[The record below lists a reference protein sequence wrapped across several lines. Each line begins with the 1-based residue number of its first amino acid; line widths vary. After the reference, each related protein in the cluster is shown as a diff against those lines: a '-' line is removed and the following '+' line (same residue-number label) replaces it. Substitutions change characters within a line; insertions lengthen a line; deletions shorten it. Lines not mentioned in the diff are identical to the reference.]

1 MTNFIKYKIY
11 QLQKKYKNISDAIER
26 FQSHIINL
34 NNLRFLDDNYK
45 IKILNQL
52 FDINKNLNTKYNNC
66 IGELNLAEINDESTT
81 NIINIIKENEIDLPD
96 IFNTINENIEDDELI
111 IKSMDELEK
120 NLQKQN
126 INLFKSVPL
135 QLSFEKIKILINNNG
150 IDSIKFL
157 INFNNIIVNEKVMEI
172 INEID
177 RIAIPLSIIIDNTSK
192 IDNNF
197 KFIIPDNYEKNNNK
211 IDLLER
217 KRILIINDVNN
228 NCYKIEILF
237 KNDLLSLYVKT
248 CQINYPYLYQKKNQ
262 IVSYVEDNLTEC
274 DMKFLKTFI
283 RHDYLGNLYSYDVE
297 SYGNYFKKTYFRYVE
312 LINTSFINIMK
323 EFISKN
329 NSIKDLFDMIF
340 LHLMGDEE
348 SNDVAV
354 TLIGL
359 LGEKKQF
366 SGNLNKYIYDNLTYF
381 LQVKV
386 QKSQTN
392 INDELKKIKDISVAD
407 IDYKKQLALNRNIPE
422 NVKAITLEKI
432 EEMKSMN
439 NDYFKQLMFVKYIL
453 NFPWSSP
460 NDNLIL
466 NNLKNPN
473 ESRKYI
479 NNIKDKLENLSYG
492 HDEAKKLLV
501 QIIGKWISNPN
512 SHGTSFGLVGP
523 PGVGKTL
530 LAKSISTAL
539 DIPFAQITLG
549 GQNDGELLHGHGY
562 TYSGSQPGL
571 IIKKMVEMGK
581 SRCIL
586 YFDELDKT
594 CSKYGKSNEISSIL
608 IHLTDPNMNKS
619 FQDRFFQGIE
629 FPLDKVILI
638 FSYNDSSLIDP
649 ILLDRLKEI
658 HVEPY
663 TLKDKLN
670 ICNNFII
677 PEIETNIGFN
687 KNVVFWDDDILEYL
701 ITNYTNE
708 AGVRSIKRKIED
720 IYMELN
726 LHKLKKE
733 NYFKKNKKIKLTK
746 EIIIEILK
754 EPKMENQK
762 IHSEPSI
769 GIINGLYA
777 TTNGNGGITPIQ
789 IYKNHIS
796 NSFEIKL
803 TGSQGKVMKESVN
816 CSLTVA
822 MNHIENNKEKYK
834 DIVGE
839 NLADYIKQNFPQGFH
854 IHAPST
860 STPKDGPS
868 AGCAF
873 TSAFISRILNK
884 PIRNDIAM
892 TGEIELTGDITKIG
906 GLTFK
911 LLGAKNAG
919 VKLAFVPKENEKDYE
934 EIIKKNPKL
943 IDDNFSIQLV
953 SNIKD
958 LIDTI
963 LL

>member
-34 NNLRFLDDNYK
+34 NNLRIYDDNYK

-66 IGELNLAEINDESTT
+66 ISNLNLEDDINSD
-81 NIINIIKENEIDLPD
+81 NYLPNLFD
-96 IFNTINENIEDDELI
+96 KINENIEDEDLL
-111 IKSMDELEK
+111 IKSMEELEK
-120 NLQKQN
+120 KLLDQN
-126 INLFKSVPL
+126 INVIKNMPL
-135 QLSFEKIKILINNNG
+135 QVSFDKIQNLINNNG
-150 IDSIKFL
+150 IDSIKYL
-157 INFNNIIVNEKVMEI
+157 LSFNNINNNDTTSDL

-177 RIAIPLSIIIDNTSK
+177 KIVIPLSIEKVDNQNFENLE
-192 IDNNF
+192 DF
-197 KFIIPDNYEKNNNK
+197 KFIIPTSFETS
-211 IDLLER
+211 DLLEK
-217 KRILIINDVNN
+217 KRILIIKNN
-228 NCYKIEILF
+228 NVYYKINVIF

-248 CQINYPYLYQKKNQ
+248 CQINYPFLYNKKNQ
-262 IVSYVEDNLTEC
+262 IISYIEDNLSEC

-283 RHDYLGNLYSYDVE
+283 RHDYLGNLYCYDIE
-297 SYGNYFKKTYFRYVE
+297 GYANYFKKTYFRFVE

-323 EFISKN
+323 EFVSKN
-329 NSIKDLFDMIF
+329 NSIKNLFDMVF
-340 LHLMGDEE
+340 LHLMGEE
-348 SNDVAV
+348 EANDIAV
-354 TLIGL
+354 TLMGL

-366 SGNLNKYIYDNLTYF
+366 SGNLNKFIYDNLTYF

-422 NVKAITLEKI
+422 NIKAITLEKI
-432 EEMKSMN
+432 DEMKSMN

-453 NFPWSSP
+453 NFPWPS
-460 NDNLIL
+460 NNVNLL
-466 NNLKNPN
+466 FNNLKKQS
-473 ESRKYI
+473 ESKKYI
-479 NNIKDKLENLSYG
+479 NNIKDKLEILSYG
-492 HDEAKKLLV
+492 HDDAKKLLV

-512 SHGTSFGLVGP
+512 SQGTCFGLVGP

-530 LAKSISTAL
+530 LAKSISKAL

-549 GQNDGELLHGHGY
+549 GQNDGEILHGHGY

-629 FPLDKVILI
+629 FPLDKVIFI

-658 HVEPY
+658 NVEAY

-687 KNVVFWDDDILEYL
+687 KNIINWDDECLEYL

-708 AGVRSIKRKIED
+708 AGVRSIKRTIED

-726 LHKLKKE
+726 LDKLKKE
-733 NYFKKNKKIKLTK
+733 NYFKKSKKIKITK
-746 EIIIEILK
+746 DIINDILK
-754 EPKMENQK
+754 EPKMEKLK
-762 IHSEPSI
+762 IHNQPSI

-777 TTNGNGGITPIQ
+777 TSNGSGGITPIQ
-789 IYKNHIS
+789 IYKNHLS

-822 MNHIENNKEKYK
+822 MNYIENNKDKYK
-834 DIVGE
+834 DIIGMDLSE
-839 NLADYIKQNFPQGFH
+839 YIKLKFPQGFH
-854 IHAPST
+854 VHAPST

-884 PIRNDIAM
+884 PIKNDIAM
-892 TGEIELTGDITKIG
+892 TGEIELTGNITKIG

-911 LLGAKNAG
+911 LTGAKNAG
-919 VKLAFVPKENEKDYE
+919 VKLAFIPKENEKDLE

-943 IDDNFSIQLV
+943 IDTNFEVKLV
-953 SNIKD
+953 NNIDD
-958 LIDTI
+958 LIDI
-963 LL
+963 IMYNM